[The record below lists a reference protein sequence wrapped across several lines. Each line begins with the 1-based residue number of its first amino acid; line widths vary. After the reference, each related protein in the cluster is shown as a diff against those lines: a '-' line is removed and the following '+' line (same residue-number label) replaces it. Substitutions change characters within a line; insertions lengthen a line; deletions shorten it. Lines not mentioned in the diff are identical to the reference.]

1 MSGRTYKVATVVG
14 TRPEIIKLSAVIR
27 KMGEHF
33 EHALVHTGQH
43 YDYELSDI
51 FFADFAISPPDV
63 YLGASR
69 GCPATAVGD
78 IISKS
83 YSFFQSSKPDAILIY
98 GDTNSALC
106 AYAAKR
112 LRIPIF
118 HMEAGNRCFDARVP
132 EEVNRKLVDHLSD
145 VNMTISEQARDN
157 LLREGLR
164 PDLTFKIGSSMPEVI
179 QSVTSALTDTW
190 LQRETAIPR
199 IATAEEG
206 YYLVNIHREENV
218 TNTLYMQVLMEVLK
232 ALDRPVILPAHPRM
246 RKVFENCASPFV
258 KEKVHLCKPF
268 GFIDYISLQKG
279 AYCVIS
285 DSGSIMEEASLLRFP
300 AISIRD
306 SHERPEGIETAGA
319 TIASWSVDH
328 ILNSIHIA
336 RDNLKNVQPTPD
348 YVFGGAVSAK
358 VINIINSYIEP
369 VRKKVWS
376 L

>member
-1 MSGRTYKVATVVG
+1 MSGRKYKVATVVG

-51 FFADFAISPPDV
+51 FFADFAISPPGV

-69 GCPATAVGD
+69 ECPATAVGD

-83 YSFFQSSKPDAILIY
+83 YNFFKHSKPDAILIY

-179 QSVTSALTDTW
+179 QSVTSEFAGEY
-190 LQRETAIPR
+190 RETAIPR

-218 TNTLYMQVLMEVLK
+218 TNPLYMQVLMEVLK
-232 ALDRPVILPAHPRM
+232 TLDRPVILPAHPRM
-246 RKVFENCASPFV
+246 RKVFEDYASPFV

-279 AYCVIS
+279 AHCVIS